1 MIAFLLFDLPPLAV
15 VALGGAAVFTAVGV
29 GFGVAL
35 GIAAERFKV
44 PSNPLVEQ
52 VRDALPSANCGAC
65 GFAGCQAYAEAV
77 VERADVA
84 TSLCIPGRAPV
95 AARLAELTGKA
106 AGEMQDRVVT
116 MACHGTSAYA
126 REEAQYAGIDTC
138 VAAALVF
145 GGPKACK
152 NGCLGLADCVRA
164 CPFDAL
170 SIGPGGIAQVDTA
183 SCTGCGICVPVCP
196 KNLFHFVP
204 RARRIELAC
213 KAVDKQTIVRSTCLV
228 GCTQCRKCVAKC
240 PAGAIT
246 WDGRTILI
254 DHEMCISYGPSCQE
268 ACTDICPSVILH
280 RIGSSPRPEL
290 VAISEPTGV

>member
-1 MIAFLLFDLPPLAV
+1 MSLLALMLPPLAQIAV
-15 VALGGAAVFTAVGV
+15 GGAVVFTAVGV

-52 VRDALPSANCGAC
+52 VRDRLPSANCGAC
-65 GFAGCQAYAEAV
+65 GYAGCQAYAEAV
-77 VERADVA
+77 VENADVLP
-84 TSLCIPGRAPV
+84 SLCIPGRAPV
-95 AARLAELTGKA
+95 AEALAALTGKA
-106 AGEMQDRVVT
+106 AGAMEDRVVT
-116 MACHGTSAYA
+116 MTCHGTSAYA
-126 REEAQYAGIDTC
+126 RDDAHYAGIETC
-138 VAAALVF
+138 AAAALVF

-170 SIGPGGIAQVDTA
+170 HIGPGGIAQVDTA
-183 SCTGCGICVPVCP
+183 ACTGCGVCVPICP
-196 KNLFHFVP
+196 KSLFHFVP

-213 KAVDKQTIVRSTCLV
+213 KAVDSKSVVRSTCQV
-228 GCTQCRKCVAKC
+228 GCTQCRKCVSKC

-254 DHEMCISYGPSCQE
+254 DHEMCIAYGPSCQE
-268 ACTDICPSVILH
+268 ACSDICPSVILH
-280 RIGSSPRPEL
+280 RIGSAPRPEL
-290 VAISEPTGV
+290 VEISEPTGV